1 MVHLSLSQSFLVL
14 VSKPSLLL
22 LSLSPRLSPLSPPP
36 QHSACL
42 QLVIILALIR
52 NILRDADDMF
62 GTCTKDSQSL
72 SLGTPDE
79 EGHPLKFLKLGWGT
93 TAEQAMQNL

>member
-1 MVHLSLSQSFLVL
+1 MLLLPLFSTSAF
-14 VSKPSLLL
+14 SLLTTGYYT
-22 LSLSPRLSPLSPPP
+22 
-36 QHSACL
+36 CT
-42 QLVIILALIR
+42 IR
-52 NILRDADDMF
+52 NILRDANDMF

-93 TAEQAMQNL
+93 TVEQEMQKL